1 MEQTV
6 YVNTEKNAGFYAF
19 FCEKKLL
26 CYALYTLDSY
36 QYLLRKTYGTKTPF
50 QETRIYYQ
58 TNINC
63 RLMFRLGESHLL
75 GFCIIKWFWS
85 GIGLSRLMFT
95 EYGMG
100 TNCNNQIVDR
110 RTDIVRHDVK
120 NALII
125 LKLETVYTH
134 MLTNTVDLLKIKY

>member
-1 MEQTV
+1 
-6 YVNTEKNAGFYAF
+6 
-19 FCEKKLL
+19 
-26 CYALYTLDSY
+26 
-36 QYLLRKTYGTKTPF
+36 
-50 QETRIYYQ
+50 
-58 TNINC
+58 
-63 RLMFRLGESHLL
+63 
-75 GFCIIKWFWS
+75 
-85 GIGLSRLMFT
+85 MFT